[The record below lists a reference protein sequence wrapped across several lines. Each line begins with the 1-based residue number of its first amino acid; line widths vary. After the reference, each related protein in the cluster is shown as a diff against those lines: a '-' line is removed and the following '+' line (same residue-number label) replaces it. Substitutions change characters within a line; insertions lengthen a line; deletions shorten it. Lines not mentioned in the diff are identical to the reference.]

1 MAQLRFCPSCGS
13 NKGLPQ
19 FYKNPLAN
27 SKGLLLP
34 YCKHCCTM
42 KFKNY
47 ADKFKNDKAALWC
60 VLAQLN
66 IPFKTEVWEAV
77 QLFALG
83 AKNPDIVS
91 LYMTGYVELGIL
103 AEGFWESDEMLF
115 DFYGEAPKVES
126 IDYKE
131 EILKWGRFE
140 VDGRIDEEAYRF
152 LNKIY
157 EEYTSEILDMDANLV
172 NRYRDLAKA
181 EWRKRKADES
191 GEIQEIKNAQDI
203 LNKQLSLL
211 KLNEFKNNKQ
221 SDTEKFIERMA
232 WTIENTKPAECE
244 DLEKYK
250 DFSNFLPTWK
260 EILRCVRNLVAG
272 TRDYPDI
279 PPEER

>member
-42 KFKNY
+42 KFKSY

-140 VDGRIDEEAYRF
+140 VDGRIDD
-152 LNKIY
+152 

-221 SDTEKFIERMA
+221 SETEKFIERMA

>member
-221 SDTEKFIERMA
+221 SETEKFIERMA

>member
-42 KFKNY
+42 KFKSY

-115 DFYGEAPKVES
+115 DFYGVAPKVES

-221 SDTEKFIERMA
+221 SETEKFIERMA

>member
-42 KFKNY
+42 KFKSY

-66 IPFKTEVWEAV
+66 IPFKTEVWDAV

-152 LNKIY
+152 LNKVY

-221 SDTEKFIERMA
+221 SETEKFIERMA

-250 DFSNFLPTWK
+250 DFSNFLSTWK

>member
-1 MAQLRFCPSCGS
+1 
-13 NKGLPQ
+13 
-19 FYKNPLAN
+19 
-27 SKGLLLP
+27 
-34 YCKHCCTM
+34 
-42 KFKNY
+42 
-47 ADKFKNDKAALWC
+47 
-60 VLAQLN
+60 
-66 IPFKTEVWEAV
+66 
-77 QLFALG
+77 
-83 AKNPDIVS
+83 
-91 LYMTGYVELGIL
+91 
-103 AEGFWESDEMLF
+103 
-115 DFYGEAPKVES
+115 
-126 IDYKE
+126 
-131 EILKWGRFE
+131 
-140 VDGRIDEEAYRF
+140 
-152 LNKIY
+152 
-157 EEYTSEILDMDANLV
+157 MDANLV

-221 SDTEKFIERMA
+221 SETEKFIERMA

>member
-115 DFYGEAPKVES
+115 DFYGVAPKVES

-221 SDTEKFIERMA
+221 SETEKFIERMA